1 MGTGREASLKYLKTT
16 GLEEARKIEQKLKL
30 SLLVAQSSDEI
41 ALYSAGRDR
50 LQEGILKAGLSAI
63 RIILEGCSIFPRHT
77 EESVYVL

>member
-1 MGTGREASLKYLKTT
+1 MKF
-16 GLEEARKIEQKLKL
+16 
-30 SLLVAQSSDEI
+30 

-50 LQEGILKAGLSAI
+50 LQEGILKAGLSAV